1 MAVCG
6 LNFAVLILYA
16 NMVKTHQYFIEYS
29 PEIRESIATDLVA
42 KYASNCKI
50 VLDKDDFC
58 MLMDDGVGKVSI
70 TEMEGDSIESI
81 FGCLSRHISSGS
93 TVILMIN
100 AKESLSF
107 PISDMAFISQV
118 GEMLPS
124 YTDLIWGLGVNK
136 AITSAFQFVIIAKA
150 LK

>member
-6 LNFAVLILYA
+6 LNFAALILYA

-50 VLDKDDFC
+50 ALDKDDFC

-70 TEMEGDSIESI
+70 TEMEGDSIETI
-81 FGCLSRHISSGS
+81 FGCLARHISLGS

-124 YTDLIWGLGVNK
+124 YTDLIWGVGVNK
-136 AITSAFQFVIIAKA
+136 AITSQFQFVIIAKA